1 MLYNIAKGI
10 MWVFFH
16 IFYRIKING
25 HQNIPDD
32 MGALICPNHF
42 NWLDPLLVAICIKR
56 PVKFMAKYELFQKPI
71 LGFILRKIYVYP
83 VKRGE
88 ADISAIKH
96 TLRILKDKQLVG
108 IFPEGT
114 RVKGEKLGK
123 ANPGIAVFSIK
134 TGSPAI
140 PVLISGNYIPFTKLI
155 ITIGKPA
162 DLVQYKKEKMTNN
175 DYEEISQII
184 MQKIEE
190 LKKEA

>member
-10 MWVFFH
+10 VWVFFH
-16 IFYRIKING
+16 SFYRVKING
-25 HQNIPDD
+25 RENIPDD

-42 NWLDPLLVAICIKR
+42 NLLDPLLVAICIKQ

-71 LGFILRKIYVYP
+71 LGFILKKIYVYP

-88 ADISAIKH
+88 ADLSAIKH

-123 ANPGIAVFSIK
+123 ANPGVAVFSIK

-140 PVLISGNYIPFTKLI
+140 PVLISGNYIPFTKMI
-155 ITIGKPA
+155 ITIGKPV
-162 DLVQYKKEKMTNN
+162 DLVQYKKEKMTN
-175 DYEEISQII
+175 DYYLEISQII